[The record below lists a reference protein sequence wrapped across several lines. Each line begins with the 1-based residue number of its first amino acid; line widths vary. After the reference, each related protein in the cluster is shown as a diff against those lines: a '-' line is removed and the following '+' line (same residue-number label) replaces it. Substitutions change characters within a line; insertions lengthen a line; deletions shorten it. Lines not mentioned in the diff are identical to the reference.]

1 MGGGGWGEGR
11 RGPRAHLTHG
21 LPALIIVLDDTT
33 CVLSFFGRPYAT
45 RRKQHC
51 LSLRSVRRLC
61 RSVLLGVSC
70 TLATSRGNSRI
81 GGLQLS
87 CELVDRKK
95 GR

>member
-1 MGGGGWGEGR
+1 MAPGALLV
-11 RGPRAHLTHG
+11 RGYTILYYTI
-21 LPALIIVLDDTT
+21 LYDTIRYDT
-33 CVLSFFGRPYAT
+33 ILYYAIFFGRPYAT

-51 LSLRSVRRLC
+51 LSLKSVRRLC

-70 TLATSRGNSRI
+70 TLATSLGNSKI